1 MRSGIVGRAPVPL
14 RQLWITGLWIVWIT
28 STLIHR
34 FAVRCCEACDV
45 SSAQRLCLILSAAA
59 SADTSQRFRGGV
71 PCGGTGSVRRR
82 QLYRPYGDISDTP
95 ERAGSVRRVVPCCD
109 IRDGFS
115 RECGGSRTL
124 VSVCEAIWAHRWCR
138 SRDER
143 SAGSEATGAS
153 TDSTCSSDETA

>member
-1 MRSGIVGRAPVPL
+1 MRSGIAGRAPVPL
-14 RQLWITGLWIVWIT
+14 RQLWITGLWMVWIT

-45 SSAQRLCLILSAAA
+45 SSAQRLCLIFSATA

-71 PCGGTGSVRRR
+71 LCGGTGSVRRR
-82 QLYRPYGDISDTP
+82 QLYRPYGNISDTS

-115 RECGGSRTL
+115 RDAAAAVLSCRCVRRYGLIAGAGRDSSAVQGAKRLERARTL
-124 VSVCEAIWAHRWCR
+124 DLRPR
-138 SRDER
+138 
-143 SAGSEATGAS
+143 
-153 TDSTCSSDETA
+153 